1 MAPVQRRGLTAV
13 ARRRQEVGRP
23 ALVALRGAVQ
33 NPAPTVA
40 YPDRDAVRT
49 QLVTIS
55 AHRRI
60 RRLRPAPITVAA
72 QRNTTDN
79 DHLRAGRIRAPAR
92 PRSLAGVRA
101 HTLYLPTIIGWI

>member
-1 MAPVQRRGLTAV
+1 MQLLHRMQLLL
-13 ARRRQEVGRP
+13 
-23 ALVALRGAVQ
+23 LVALRRAVQ
-33 NPAPTVA
+33 NPAPAVA
-40 YPDRDAVRT
+40 HADRHAIRT
-49 QLVTIS
+49 QGVPVS

-60 RRLRPAPITVAA
+60 RRLRPAPIAVAA

-101 HTLYLPTIIGWI
+101 HTLYLPTLIGWI